1 MKLNSIVTSA
11 LSTPGTILTSTV
23 FTTIT
28 STVTTGSASTAY
40 KFVPG
45 NPPSSTPS
53 PTSAAVLRQG
63 ERSAST
69 PADVTIASTVTE
81 VTTIKALATTST
93 LYPCASPFPS
103 LTPTLPY
110 GDASLPSNF
119 STQNSLFA
127 LTSTREG
134 ASAQA
139 CCSACFFELANC
151 IQAYWYSYEGCVV
164 SLAINASLAG
174 SASGKHVSR
183 NCPAGIFNGLSYERD
198 MNPAFRSTGNIAG
211 PCVLYGQ
218 LRVEV
223 SKWADLDIINM
234 SLNTVTKGV
243 GNTTGSLN
251 KTVDST
257 KKGDVSSTVKQT
269 KKQADTATKDLSG
282 VSVPGEFPDN
292 DRANDKKAQEMPQV
306 SIPSFSSMLQWL
318 MDKFEST
325 VRNFI
330 SKYLPQQ
337 RQEAIYKSA
346 MSRPMATTF
355 IICQLICC
363 GVPLLVFMAGVF
375 IFAAVAI
382 LLWAILS
389 LLVLGPV
396 LLVTGCSGFLMW
408 GWGWLFY
415 SFIKWVDQRFLGGV
429 LTRFFLPL
437 SSGADDDTRRT
448 EEEDKE
454 SGSSEKKKP

>member
-1 MKLNSIVTSA
+1 
-11 LSTPGTILTSTV
+11 
-23 FTTIT
+23 
-28 STVTTGSASTAY
+28 
-40 KFVPG
+40 
-45 NPPSSTPS
+45 
-53 PTSAAVLRQG
+53 
-63 ERSAST
+63 
-69 PADVTIASTVTE
+69 
-81 VTTIKALATTST
+81 
-93 LYPCASPFPS
+93 
-103 LTPTLPY
+103 
-110 GDASLPSNF
+110 
-119 STQNSLFA
+119 
-127 LTSTREG
+127 
-134 ASAQA
+134 
-139 CCSACFFELANC
+139 
-151 IQAYWYSYEGCVV
+151 
-164 SLAINASLAG
+164 
-174 SASGKHVSR
+174 
-183 NCPAGIFNGLSYERD
+183 
-198 MNPAFRSTGNIAG
+198 
-211 PCVLYGQ
+211 
-218 LRVEV
+218 
-223 SKWADLDIINM
+223 M

-243 GNTTGSLN
+243 GSATGNLN
-251 KTVDST
+251 QTADSAR
-257 KKGDVSSTVKQT
+257 KGDVPSTVKQT
-269 KKQADTATKDLSG
+269 KKQVDTTTKDLTG

-306 SIPSFSSMLQWL
+306 SIPSISSMSQWM

-325 VRNFI
+325 VKDFI
-330 SKYLPQQ
+330 SRYLPPR

-429 LTRFFLPL
+429 LARFFLPL
-437 SSGADDDTRRT
+437 SAGPDDD
-448 EEEDKE
+448 DAQSGDE